1 MDSQMLHFSVPV
13 LRFPARFLHADRNE
27 AAMRALGGST
37 GLKRSAQ
44 AAVLRNREWLP
55 PKRSQYGTRH
65 APSREQV
72 RRSSGRSSNGR
83 NGLNENWAERLSQC
97 SLFAV
102 LSYIER
108 SFSNATNIRFI
119 FHYTGGIMNRYQELL
134 DLVQGFA
141 ADFDKFYAKGNKAAG
156 TRVRK
161 HMNDLKKFAQDV
173 RNEVQS
179 MKKTEGEG

>member
-1 MDSQMLHFSVPV
+1 
-13 LRFPARFLHADRNE
+13 
-27 AAMRALGGST
+27 
-37 GLKRSAQ
+37 
-44 AAVLRNREWLP
+44 
-55 PKRSQYGTRH
+55 
-65 APSREQV
+65 
-72 RRSSGRSSNGR
+72 
-83 NGLNENWAERLSQC
+83 
-97 SLFAV
+97 
-102 LSYIER
+102 
-108 SFSNATNIRFI
+108 
-119 FHYTGGIMNRYQELL
+119 MNRYQELL